1 MKIARID
8 NTNVSSKAK
17 WDKKSNISIDLIKRV
32 NQRMIETGGKSQK
45 LTPLDKI
52 ADIMLDEN
60 SKKIPTELNRVKS
73 EFDAL
78 SKDEQDRLLLFAKC
92 RKNVRELI
100 NDKERLNS
108 AFKKA
113 WDNVVGK
120 NKKKS

>member
-60 SKKIPTELNRVKS
+60 SKKIPTELNRVKN

>member
-32 NQRMIETGGKSQK
+32 NQRMIETGGKSKK

-120 NKKKS
+120 NNKKS

>member
-32 NQRMIETGGKSQK
+32 NQRMIETGGKSKK

-113 WDNVVGK
+113 WDSVVGK
-120 NKKKS
+120 NNKKS